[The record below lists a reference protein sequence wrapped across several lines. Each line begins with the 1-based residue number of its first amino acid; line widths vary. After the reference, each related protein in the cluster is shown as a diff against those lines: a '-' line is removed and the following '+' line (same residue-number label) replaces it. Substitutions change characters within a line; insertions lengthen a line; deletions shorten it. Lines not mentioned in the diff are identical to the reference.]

1 MSIEIK
7 QEEVIIKNEVYDELF
22 EDYYY
27 EHKIVDVT
35 DNNDT
40 YNCKEES
47 PFIEAE
53 GKSIEQ
59 HVKPTPKKPKI
70 KAKKP
75 RQIKRSQKQV
85 ADRKSDGEHIAPSPS
100 MQVDDDR
107 KPVDIQLESSIEGE
121 KTNFPCHLC
130 DKVFAWKSSLWHHV
144 RVHHEKT
151 FKYFCELCG
160 QKFLNK
166 STFAV
171 HNERHFPHRKC
182 DQCGKV
188 CKSKQ
193 NYEHHMKAHAKDFSF
208 ICFCGKGFLTE
219 QKFALHVRIHTGEKP
234 YKCTDCDKSFS
245 RKDKLNEH
253 FRRHTGIKD
262 KCCQYCDYRG
272 FDSSDVIKHRK
283 NKHPDMIKT
292 PLPVKQ
298 AAEEKHSVLQQ

>member
-1 MSIEIK
+1 MSTEIK

-22 EDYYY
+22 EDYFY
-27 EHKIVDVT
+27 EHKTEKVINSET
-35 DNNDT
+35 NI
-40 YNCKEES
+40 CKEES
-47 PFIEAE
+47 LAIE
-53 GKSIEQ
+53 GKSPEQ
-59 HVKPTPKKPKI
+59 QLVNVKPTPKKPKV

-75 RQIKRSQKQV
+75 RQPKRSQKQV
-85 ADRKSDGEHIAPSPS
+85 AGGKRVDEHIAPPSSPP
-100 MQVDDDR
+100 MVDDR
-107 KPVDIQLESSIEGE
+107 KPGDIHLESSIGDE
-121 KTNFPCHLC
+121 KTKFPCHLC
-130 DKVFAWKSSLWHHV
+130 DKVFTWNSSLWHHI
-144 RVHHEKT
+144 RVHHEKIS
-151 FKYFCELCG
+151 KYFCELCG
-160 QKFLNK
+160 RRFLNK
-166 STFAV
+166 STFVV

-182 DQCGKV
+182 DQCGRV

-219 QKFALHVRIHTGEKP
+219 QKFGLHVRIHTGEKP

-253 FRRHTGIKD
+253 LRRHAGIKD

-272 FDSSDVIKHRK
+272 FDSSDVIKHKR

-298 AAEEKHSVLQQ
+298 AKDQK